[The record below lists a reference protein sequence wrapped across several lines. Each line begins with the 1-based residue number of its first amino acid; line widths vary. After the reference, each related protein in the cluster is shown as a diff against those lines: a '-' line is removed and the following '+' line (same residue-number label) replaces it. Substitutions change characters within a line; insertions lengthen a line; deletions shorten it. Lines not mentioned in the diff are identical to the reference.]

1 MQMKIVVLEACHSH
15 DMLIKNGKLDVA
27 AGKVKHHRAEGV
39 GGRILNFSGVGAE
52 KALEGINDCDNIQI
66 LNHMGIKWADGTA
79 LLTADESLKQL
90 AEKFGKPVLD
100 PKEEA
105 EWGTAYPEFYDLV
118 WSQANE
124 NE

>member
-1 MQMKIVVLEACHSH
+1 
-15 DMLIKNGKLDVA
+15 
-27 AGKVKHHRAEGV
+27 
-39 GGRILNFSGVGAE
+39 VGAE

-79 LLTADESLKQL
+79 LHTADESLKQL

-100 PKEEA
+100 LKEEA